1 MSLYHALAAVHFRLP
16 LPLPLA
22 GEGWGEGA
30 SKRGKQMGSDQNS
43 GKPSVRSA
51 QRPDE
56 ILRLPFLR
64 TLRRT
69 SPLPRCPS
77 VTRTTRT
84 AHACAW
90 AAWKSTYSLNSSTP
104 SKQVSGVHR
113 ETSILCPT
121 VRFGA
126 VAKPLAIFES
136 VENLEFAAGS
146 ATIFMSLYACS
157 PLKQCGR
164 SYGISSATR
173 AKNTLQEA
181 FLAGFRKQAATIRT
195 RHVIFSRHPCTP
207 LILLDRVLLFNE

>member
-16 LPLPLA
+16 LPRPLA

-77 VTRTTRT
+77 VTHTTL
-84 AHACAW
+84 AAGACAW
-90 AAWKSTYSLNSSTP
+90 AVWKTTYSLNSSTP
-104 SKQVSGVHR
+104 SKQASGVHR
-113 ETSILCPT
+113 VTPIFCRT

-126 VAKPLAIFES
+126 VAKPVAACAS
-136 VENLEFAAGS
+136 AENREFAAWS
-146 ATIFMSLYACS
+146 AAS
-157 PLKQCGR
+157 
-164 SYGISSATR
+164 
-173 AKNTLQEA
+173 
-181 FLAGFRKQAATIRT
+181 
-195 RHVIFSRHPCTP
+195 
-207 LILLDRVLLFNE
+207 LDRYPPVAL